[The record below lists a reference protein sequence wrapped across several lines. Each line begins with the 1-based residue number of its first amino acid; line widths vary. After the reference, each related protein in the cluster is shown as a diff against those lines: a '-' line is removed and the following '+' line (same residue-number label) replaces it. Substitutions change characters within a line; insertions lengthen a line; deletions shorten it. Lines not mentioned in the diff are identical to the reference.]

1 MSKDNFI
8 IADTKIHTATQ
19 RLLIY
24 LCGYYNSHN
33 HPSNS
38 LQEGD
43 RVVLKDGDLY
53 VFCKNW
59 VPKLKLELGAGE
71 RKLYNYVQGPSVID
85 VLEDRVVHQYMVA
98 IYSYNGL
105 VSASAGVEL
114 DTNRN
119 INVVKVI
126 DKADLVKS
134 QNDELSEDILLFN
147 HFYDMWKYSL
157 YVLLQ
162 SRRVDMDIL
171 NTLRLSTDF
180 LIFNTVKLYSD
191 AATVYLTP
199 ECLYV
204 KNNED
209 DKAGECVAHVN
220 NPCISTHQMVSK
232 IFECVPDDSKADI
245 FENAIN
251 PFVDL
256 AKLLSINEKDTP
268 TVITEYNIGHCR
280 SVVCVDKNGG
290 IRVLLI
296 GSHVSTIYGE
306 DIGKYAFES
315 ANEEQRKEWFKLLR
329 KNPQIDLNRFI
340 TQ

>member
-1 MSKDNFI
+1 MSKDNFV
-8 IADTKIHTATQ
+8 IADTNIRAVTQ
-19 RLLIY
+19 QLLIY
-24 LCGYYNSHN
+24 LCGYYNSHKYPN
-33 HPSNS
+33 NS

-43 RVVLKDGDLY
+43 LVVIKDRDLY
-53 VFCKNW
+53 VFARGG
-59 VPKLKLELGAGE
+59 VPKLKLELGAGD

-85 VLEDRVVHQYMVA
+85 VLEDKVVHQYMVV
-98 IYSYNGL
+98 IYSYIGL

-191 AATVYLTP
+191 VATVYLTP
-199 ECLYV
+199 ECLYI

-232 IFECVPDDSKADI
+232 IFECVPDDSKTDI

-256 AKLLSINEKDTP
+256 AKLLSINEKDVP
-268 TVITEYNIGHCR
+268 TVITEYNSGYCR
-280 SVVCVDKNGG
+280 SVVCVDKKGD

-296 GSHVSTIYGE
+296 GSRVSTMYGE

-315 ANEEQRKEWFKLLR
+315 ANEEQRREWLKLVR
-329 KNPQIDLNRFI
+329 KNPQIDLHRF
-340 TQ
+340 TAQ